1 VKTYAG
7 HPKQLIHCYFAS
19 YSNLWNSIGGNNTPL
34 GAQVRVDIVM
44 EEPIDGVT
52 RVLGLM
58 VYYTIHAQTR
68 SVDVGLVLM
77 IIYISKGFLSAVR
90 LFKKFFQI

>member
-1 VKTYAG
+1 
-7 HPKQLIHCYFAS
+7 
-19 YSNLWNSIGGNNTPL
+19 
-34 GAQVRVDIVM
+34 M